1 MIRWDSFPLFV
12 YLLGISGLAMLLP
25 AIHAVRLDHFAE
37 ARAFFYSGL
46 LTLFAALL
54 VSLAMLN
61 QRSGATVRSHLV
73 TLIASYLFL
82 PLVLAIPLLE
92 VAPAT
97 DILRAYFEMVSSLTT
112 TGATLFSDPTS
123 VSEVIHLWRAIVAWL
138 GGLFALIAA
147 LAIME
152 PLNLGGFEIRSS
164 IHGGKPSGAVS
175 RHVLSGTEDR
185 ILRQASI
192 VAPIYLVLT
201 LILALALILL
211 GDRPFVASCH
221 AMSIISTS
229 GISPIGGLGAS
240 PSGYFGEGIMALFLV
255 MAISHRIVLD
265 LLHRGDADWF
275 KQDAEVRLALSI
287 VLAVGLVLF
296 VRHWLAAFDLD
307 AQEDLA
313 SAAGA
318 LWGTLF
324 TGLSFLTTT
333 GFESRSW
340 GIAQGWS
347 GLETSG
353 VFLIGLVAIGGGIA
367 TTAGGVKL
375 LRVYALYK
383 HGVRELEKLA
393 HPSSI
398 GGSGTVAR
406 RIRREGAFIAWMFLM
421 IFVVTLSIVMV
432 ALSMTGANFDEAM
445 LLAIAALSTT
455 GPLVGS
461 VSGQADTYS
470 QLPPAAQAILCIAM
484 ILGRL
489 EALAVIALLNPG
501 YWRQ

>member
-1 MIRWDSFPLFV
+1 MIRWDSFPLYV
-12 YLLGISGLAMLLP
+12 YLIGISGLAMQLP
-25 AIHAVRLDHFAE
+25 AIHALRLSQFSE

-46 LTLFAALL
+46 LILFAALL
-54 VSLAMLN
+54 VALAMLN
-61 QRSGATVRSHLV
+61 RQSNATVRSHLV
-73 TLIASYLFL
+73 TLIASYIFL
-82 PLVLAIPLLE
+82 PLLLAIPILE

-97 DILRAYFEMVSSLTT
+97 DGLRAYFEMVSSMTT

-123 VSEVIHLWRAIVAWL
+123 VSEVIHLWRTIVAWL

-152 PLNLGGFEIRSS
+152 PLNLGGFEIKSS
-164 IHGGKPSGAVS
+164 IHGAKPSGALS

-185 ILRQASI
+185 ILRQARI
-192 VAPIYLVLT
+192 VAPIYCVLT
-201 LILALALILL
+201 LVLSLGLILL
-211 GDRPFVASCH
+211 GDRPFVATCH

-240 PSGYFGEGIMALFLV
+240 PSGYAGEGLMALFLMIAV
-255 MAISHRIVLD
+255 SHRIILD
-265 LLHRGDADWF
+265 FLRKGEFAWL
-275 KQDAEVRLALSI
+275 KEDAEIRLACSI
-287 VLAVGLVLF
+287 VLAIGLVLF
-296 VRHWLAAFDLD
+296 ARHWLAAFDFD
-307 AQEDLA
+307 AQEDVA
-313 SAAGA
+313 SAGGA

-324 TGLSFLTTT
+324 TALSFLTTT

-340 GIAQGWS
+340 GGAQGWS

-383 HGVRELEKLA
+383 HGARELEKLA

-398 GGSGTVAR
+398 AGSGTVAR
-406 RIRREGAFIAWMFLM
+406 RIRRQGAFIAWMFLM
-421 IFVVTLSIVMV
+421 IFVVTLALVML
-432 ALSMTGANFDEAM
+432 ALSLTGADFDEAM

-461 VSGQADTYS
+461 VSGEADAYS
-470 QLPPAAQAILCIAM
+470 LLSPSAQAILCAAM

-501 YWRQ
+501 YWR